1 MPDVG
6 TLNLTIES
14 NANVAASGLDKLAD
28 ALSRV
33 QQAVGTGLKLSNASR
48 SLNSFAKAV
57 SENSKALSNVGTF
70 LTAITNYTKAFKD
83 AEKVKFNAK
92 PIEDLKNAIGEGI
105 KIGQAGTQINKLR
118 EALGGDWNIDN
129 AKKAGDA
136 MALIAEGAKTFVGTN
151 LGSIA
156 KNVSAVGKALGEY
169 AEGAAKVRDVVG
181 EQKWN
186 KNQGMSELEDAAKMQ
201 KDWFDAGGFSTGK
214 KMPLNLQQFG
224 RRSSKDNVVQ
234 TNIAPG
240 QYDLTA
246 QKLITVQEAI
256 AQSTSAGAQFYA
268 VISEIADVVETRII
282 PRFREMY
289 QIWSMLSYQQNAFAM
304 EGARLM
310 SGNSP
315 LLLGDGRTPGQL
327 LLGDGSE
334 PETFLSVWRDTG
346 EQWKQNWVFF
356 ASEAA
361 DEMRA
366 YFQPDWIVGG
376 QAVPQSMSTFHLGAG
391 DNQLLLGD
399 GGVSPENM
407 LSTMVDYTEQWKQ
420 DWIVVEGTVSD
431 VTESINEQAVAV
443 ENLTD
448 AVREN
453 KREAAQKVQDTYGYG
468 SLENMFNGIRR
479 GMKVENDLLSRFLHG
494 EGTKNEQ
501 LYALK
506 TASGL
511 FGMPI
516 DEVRQKVMELR
527 EAESGATPAA
537 EQLSEALE
545 QVGESAQ
552 GLQSAA
558 TAIEDIKTG
567 IIDSSKVTAWLSKE
581 VDNVKQGFAN
591 LAGSKLLKQF
601 FGRAKMMAMRAAI
614 RAISSAFQEG
624 IENLYRYSQ
633 ATGTGFAPAMD
644 EASTALLHM
653 KNSIAAAVSPLIQSL
668 IPVLKS
674 VTSAVI
680 TAVNY
685 LNQFFALLRGQ
696 STWTE
701 AIEYSTQAYDDNTN
715 AAQGAAK
722 AAKDLLADWDE
733 LNIIQ
738 SEGGGG
744 GGGRLQKEQPDYASM
759 FEEVNKFDDK
769 IREIVDFIEKHL
781 GGLKTL
787 LKKLGAL
794 LLAWKFSKA
803 FRGIIGKLG
812 EIIAGGI
819 LVDLGISLSYGSG
832 LEAGKKGYFDV
843 KDIIGAIG
851 GAIATG
857 IGGSLITKALGL
869 GSGVGFAIGIGAAI
883 IATLY
888 GYIEGQELARDAR
901 KWGNLKLT
909 KEQIDQFVKKQFTFD
924 VETFISVVDGHITVE
939 KEARTNLDNSI
950 AQFRESFEEAKI
962 NVTLGVEKDI
972 TAASIKTAAT
982 DAQTAI
988 NNIEALVKA
997 QNNGLQYMLK
1007 EFKIVDSEGNDM
1019 SAAIMKDVNLAD
1031 ETLTTY
1037 FSDIGK
1043 KLAQLILEGE
1053 KSGWKNGEAEQA
1065 LALMESQKRIFDR
1078 AAEIEEEMKTH
1089 QAIKEG
1095 MGDLI
1100 KDGVFD
1106 QDTAMKV
1113 MERQEELLSE
1123 VKQKTIEQQNTL
1135 AENYRYL
1142 ASLAQAA
1149 AEEAGL
1155 DTEAGQKLQAA
1166 ADTYTKRYEDTIGGI
1181 GKAVEDKLDKTKE
1194 NIRKQWIETLIAV
1207 YGEDYKKKIEEN
1219 TSLTGKNIFGA
1230 TTDLFGNE
1238 IKSTFRE
1245 SLEHA
1250 SKQGEAGK
1258 FLREWVEAEFGLND
1272 PNNFATQIQEKFGLN
1287 FWDLMT
1293 EDMRNTFFSNTAAV
1307 LGNEKKAAEAFMS
1320 AFGLSEDGLSDYMK
1334 NYKKKAKKE
1343 VNETKEA
1350 VKETVNE
1357 ATEESVAP
1365 LSWLA
1370 RLLGLEYQPPTD
1382 AELQEIQKNIDI
1394 GKSIPVDTKVDTVV
1408 DENQV
1413 VESVQTAV
1421 EDALEDKTISV
1432 TANVQANTN
1441 WSRSDQG
1448 GAFGATPIDNGGAR
1462 DSRDMRPS
1470 YMRGMGYKKAEEA
1483 MQDAAEKVEEVMEP
1497 IGRYGKGTIDLFD
1510 RPVIVNPDGTISTE
1524 ESFSI
1529 GVDGKQVLI
1538 PQIVDGVRLGVQEAE
1553 NHYFE
1558 TLENGKPEHLGIFD
1572 TVEEANSYAKQL
1584 HNRLDEVKEDGTPY
1598 IANIN
1603 GMRTLLDSTIDGVA
1617 VSFEEAVQQYL
1628 ATGKHLGQYNTYDE
1642 AEEAAKNYTAGMEE
1656 VKDVTREAVHE
1667 LDDLYAE
1674 LMTLINAD
1682 TTLFDIAPYFQ
1693 EAFSLFDGN
1702 NVEGM
1707 KRLIDYIK
1715 EFGVDKGFKKFQEG
1729 DETGNGTNML
1739 NRAGNTPLT
1748 RVLEQGGYVVGA
1760 MGKSDVSFGSSQ
1772 TTTEQKTEP
1781 VVDYNQM
1788 ANSVQ
1793 QGTTMANNPMVS
1805 QLGSIIDQLTRLLNK
1820 QWVVNVEPTTT
1831 FGRTVNQSQTA
1842 YGNVTGDAPIFG

>member
-186 KNQGMSELEDAAKMQ
+186 KNQGMSELEDAAKRQ
-201 KDWFDAGGFSTGK
+201 EDWFEAGGFATGK

-315 LLLGDGRTPGQL
+315 LLLGDGQTPGQL

-391 DNQLLLGD
+391 DSPLLLGD
-399 GGVSPENM
+399 GGVSPENT

-591 LAGSKLLKQF
+591 IAGSKLLKQF

-701 AIEYSTQAYDDNTN
+701 AIEYSTQAYEDNTN

-738 SEGGGG
+738 SENGGG
-744 GGGRLQKEQPDYASM
+744 GGGRVGKEEPDYAAM
-759 FEEVNKFDDK
+759 FHEVGQFDQWILD
-769 IREIVDFIEKHL
+769 IVHGIKDTFGSVL
-781 GGLKTL
+781 GLVKRIGAIIFGWKVASAFAGVIGT
-787 LKKLGAL
+787 LGAL
-794 LLAWKFSKA
+794 IATAGIIDIVFNLSSMFDNKYFDTGDIGWLLANVLTTFIGGVLTNRILQTVLKGDAGHIGIPLVFAVSALADIVTLIGRNDVSGLSKEGLTVSIMSA
-803 FRGIIGKLG
+803 LKMGTAAAYLSKTILHNSLGQSLLGGAAIAAITFGAAVGIKAIAEAVDGGQGVTPETVEKAALSSLSMGIGTAMLAKLTGASVLVAAGTGAAAAILTLTAVIGIAALLSLSKDVPQPVQWGDYHATEQQIKEYVEGKVFKVNPQAILSIVDPMIEVNTRNQQELTASVNKVRLDVKKLEIGINDEDSTLKDLEKLVFGDTETGTTGLIGKFKETASGYQNIIETGITLVPSVSNEDGTPKEIIDKSSEGWTYLTNHMDSLGSELEKHFFNAYKKDITTDAKEAELKTIQELTSMVANVSAAISRGQASEEALQSLSENIMNMDEDSFSGLFDYIDEYKKQVVDAYTKTYDEVTRTLAGQKAGLIQAIENENILAGESKTTEERNGHLALAKEYEDQLKWLDDYLAQRKEGRQEAIDKVAEDAMNDDVIDEIKRALASRINKNALDDSLAGQILDIQNNDFSYKLWEQLFSTKGKTSKNAKTIVENWLNQMIDAGYAGNADIIREALSKGYIGYGDLITNEMIDYLG
-812 EIIAGGI
+812 E
-819 LVDLGISLSYGSG
+819 S
-832 LEAGKKGYFDV
+832 
-843 KDIIGAIG
+843 
-851 GAIATG
+851 
-857 IGGSLITKALGL
+857 
-869 GSGVGFAIGIGAAI
+869 IGIGHQSKKVQSAWNKLI
-883 IATLY
+883 NEIFENDKDHKYEFTF
-888 GYIEGQELARDAR
+888 EVEPNPVVDAVE
-901 KWGNLKLT
+901 T
-909 KEQIDQFVKKQFTFD
+909 VKKVSEQTKKNLESIQGYD
-924 VETFISVVDGHITVE
+924 LDDNIT
-939 KEARTNLDNSI
+939 
-950 AQFRESFEEAKI
+950 
-962 NVTLGVEKDI
+962 
-972 TAASIKTAAT
+972 
-982 DAQTAI
+982 
-988 NNIEALVKA
+988 
-997 QNNGLQYMLK
+997 
-1007 EFKIVDSEGNDM
+1007 
-1019 SAAIMKDVNLAD
+1019 
-1031 ETLTTY
+1031 
-1037 FSDIGK
+1037 
-1043 KLAQLILEGE
+1043 
-1053 KSGWKNGEAEQA
+1053 
-1065 LALMESQKRIFDR
+1065 
-1078 AAEIEEEMKTH
+1078 
-1089 QAIKEG
+1089 
-1095 MGDLI
+1095 
-1100 KDGVFD
+1100 
-1106 QDTAMKV
+1106 
-1113 MERQEELLSE
+1113 
-1123 VKQKTIEQQNTL
+1123 
-1135 AENYRYL
+1135 
-1142 ASLAQAA
+1142 
-1149 AEEAGL
+1149 
-1155 DTEAGQKLQAA
+1155 
-1166 ADTYTKRYEDTIGGI
+1166 
-1181 GKAVEDKLDKTKE
+1181 
-1194 NIRKQWIETLIAV
+1194 
-1207 YGEDYKKKIEEN
+1207 
-1219 TSLTGKNIFGA
+1219 
-1230 TTDLFGNE
+1230 
-1238 IKSTFRE
+1238 
-1245 SLEHA
+1245 
-1250 SKQGEAGK
+1250 
-1258 FLREWVEAEFGLND
+1258 
-1272 PNNFATQIQEKFGLN
+1272 
-1287 FWDLMT
+1287 
-1293 EDMRNTFFSNTAAV
+1293 
-1307 LGNEKKAAEAFMS
+1307 
-1320 AFGLSEDGLSDYMK
+1320 
-1334 NYKKKAKKE
+1334 
-1343 VNETKEA
+1343 
-1350 VKETVNE
+1350 
-1357 ATEESVAP
+1357 
-1365 LSWLA
+1365 
-1370 RLLGLEYQPPTD
+1370 
-1382 AELQEIQKNIDI
+1382 
-1394 GKSIPVDTKVDTVV
+1394 
-1408 DENQV
+1408 
-1413 VESVQTAV
+1413 
-1421 EDALEDKTISV
+1421 
-1432 TANVQANTN
+1432 
-1441 WSRSDQG
+1441 
-1448 GAFGATPIDNGGAR
+1448 
-1462 DSRDMRPS
+1462 
-1470 YMRGMGYKKAEEA
+1470 AEEA
-1483 MQDAAEKVEEVMEP
+1483 MEYVNKPVEKAKQEIEQNAIEMPGIDSSEIDEGFDNITENAEE
-1497 IGRYGKGTIDLFD
+1497 
-1510 RPVIVNPDGTISTE
+1510 
-1524 ESFSI
+1524 
-1529 GVDGKQVLI
+1529 
-1538 PQIVDGVRLGVQEAE
+1538 
-1553 NHYFE
+1553 
-1558 TLENGKPEHLGIFD
+1558 
-1572 TVEEANSYAKQL
+1572 TVEEIKDLFGELQNLIFESNVFDKTNYREKAQELYSSN
-1584 HNRLDEVKEDGTPY
+1584 
-1598 IANIN
+1598 NI
-1603 GMRTLLDSTIDGVA
+1603 
-1617 VSFEEAVQQYL
+1617 EE
-1628 ATGKHLGQYNTYDE
+1628 
-1642 AEEAAKNYTAGMEE
+1642 
-1656 VKDVTREAVHE
+1656 
-1667 LDDLYAE
+1667 
-1674 LMTLINAD
+1674 
-1682 TTLFDIAPYFQ
+1682 
-1693 EAFSLFDGN
+1693 
-1702 NVEGM
+1702 M
-1707 KRLIDYIK
+1707 KRLINYIK
-1715 EFGVDKGFKKFQEG
+1715 EFGLEEG
-1729 DETGNGTNML
+1729 YKQFVNSGKGTNML
-1739 NRAGNTPLT
+1739 NRGGSNPLAQTLDTSGYARAGVPQN
-1748 RVLEQGGYVVGA
+1748 GGDQKSEPA
-1760 MGKSDVSFGSSQ
+1760 M
-1772 TTTEQKTEP
+1772 
-1781 VVDYNQM
+1781 DYSQM

-1793 QGTTMANNPMVS
+1793 QGTTQANTPMVN